1 MVGAGAVGQVF
12 GRHLQSGGAEVTFF
26 VKETHR
32 HEAERGFDLYP
43 LNRRARTPERFA
55 GFSVVTAAA
64 EVAARRF
71 DHVFLTVSS
80 PALRGEW
87 LGELL
92 RAAGDATVVLL
103 QPGFEDRA
111 LVAAAGV
118 TPDRLVSGLI
128 AFVSYA
134 APLPGETFPSPG
146 MAYWFPPGA
155 PSRFSGPTDRTSA
168 VVQLLRRGG
177 LPAKRHPDVPR
188 VAAFPTAIL
197 TAYVAA
203 LERAGWSMSALV
215 RGPELA
221 LAARGAREALSV
233 LASSGARAPLLPR
246 LLTSTF
252 VLRLA
257 TWLLKRL
264 APFPLEAYLARHF
277 TKVRE
282 QTRLLLS
289 ALVARGRAAGLDVA
303 VLERLASSAA
313 TP

>member
-1 MVGAGAVGQVF
+1 
-12 GRHLQSGGAEVTFF
+12 
-26 VKETHR
+26 
-32 HEAERGFDLYP
+32 
-43 LNRRARTPERFA
+43 
-55 GFSVVTAAA
+55 
-64 EVAARRF
+64 
-71 DHVFLTVSS
+71 
-80 PALRGEW
+80 
-87 LGELL
+87 
-92 RAAGDATVVLL
+92 
-103 QPGFEDRA
+103 
-111 LVAAAGV
+111 
-118 TPDRLVSGLI
+118 
-128 AFVSYA
+128 
-134 APLPGETFPSPG
+134 
-146 MAYWFPPGA
+146 
-155 PSRFSGPTDRTSA
+155 
-168 VVQLLRRGG
+168 
-177 LPAKRHPDVPR
+177 
-188 VAAFPTAIL
+188 
-197 TAYVAA
+197 
-203 LERAGWSMSALV
+203 MSALV